1 MNPARG
7 KLFVEPI
14 DTAETLPGGKILLTD
29 RTRTELTA
37 SQMEVVSVGA
47 PANCVD
53 PDCERCNRLL
63 GMVMYPEA
71 FMHPMDTKPGDWV
84 LLAPRS
90 LTETD
95 IDGIYCCAQD
105 AVLAILEV

>member
-1 MNPARG
+1 M
-7 KLFVEPI
+7 LFVKPI
-14 DTAETLPGGKILLTD
+14 ETAETLPYGKILLTD
-29 RTRTELTA
+29 RTRAELTA
-37 SQMEVVSVGA
+37 SQMEVVSMGA
-47 PANCVD
+47 PSLCEDA
-53 PDCERCNRLL
+53 DCERFHSVPRDKPCAK
-63 GMVMYPEA
+63 GHW
-71 FMHPMDTKPGDWV
+71 HPWPCEPGAWV